1 MRQQGRRP
9 AAMNVQAA
17 ALSRYGWLDERLR
30 SWVSSLAYLPTCR
43 DLPAAFHPATA
54 AVPDLVVQV
63 HRRATVARH
72 YPDFLSHPHRSID
85 LDIAVLLIQFPHGPG
100 APPPPPP
107 PDEVAERSGTHRLIP
122 RERF

>member
-9 AAMNVQAA
+9 AAMNVPAA
-17 ALSRYGWLDERLR
+17 ALSRYGLLDERRR
-30 SWVSSLAYLPTCR
+30 SWVASLPHLPTCR
-43 DLPAAFHPATA
+43 DLPAAFHSAPAP
-54 AVPDLVVQV
+54 VRDFVVQV

-72 YPDFLSHPHRSID
+72 HPDFLPHAHGPID

-100 APPPPPP
+100 APPPPP
-107 PDEVAERSGTHRLIP
+107 DEVAERSGTDRLIA